1 MVTDAQVRLLRQK
14 MSEGKTQEAASAAAG
29 MSVRSG
35 RTCAHTAHRDHPDR
49 SIVITAIG
57 HGDRGRSEATGVLGY
72 LALA

>member
-1 MVTDAQVRLLRQK
+1 MERMATLSDGGRITVPVVR
-14 MSEGKTQEAASAAAG
+14 
-29 MSVRSG
+29 
-35 RTCAHTAHRDHPDR
+35 AHTAHRDHPDR